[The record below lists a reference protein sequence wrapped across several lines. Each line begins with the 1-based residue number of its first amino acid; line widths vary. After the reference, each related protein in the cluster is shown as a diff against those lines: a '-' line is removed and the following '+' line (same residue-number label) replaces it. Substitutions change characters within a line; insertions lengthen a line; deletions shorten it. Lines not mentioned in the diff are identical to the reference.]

1 MKTWP
6 QNKKL
11 TSYGKRFSICTFHN
25 CLWRRRGDADEEL
38 GASGTRQCRG
48 EQVREAPPGR
58 RRAQTSARLRGSG
71 PRFAGRRHPVP
82 SSSPR
87 HKKTRESGK
96 RQNPHRRRSP
106 FPPPGLPRRP
116 RRAAPRNRHP
126 TRGHRSPCLGS
137 EGLADPTPD
146 TLACW
151 RPAGSAESARAPR
164 NHTDFGRTRRYLNE
178 VGAPRDRSGL
188 GRRPAGRSRTV
199 TRRPGERVVQVGGP
213 RQPREA
219 GERALLSGEGTSSR
233 VAPRPQGGFE
243 TDLTEVS
250 AED

>member
-1 MKTWP
+1 MP
-6 QNKKL
+6 
-11 TSYGKRFSICTFHN
+11 
-25 CLWRRRGDADEEL
+25 RGA
-38 GASGTRQCRG
+38 GAGGSPRPAPRG
-48 EQVREAPPGR
+48 A
-58 RRAQTSARLRGSG
+58 ALRPRPASSG
-71 PRFAGRRHPVP
+71 PAPFRVAGRRHPVP
-82 SSSPR
+82 SSPR
-87 HKKTRESGK
+87 RKKTRESGK
-96 RQNPHRRRSP
+96 RQNPPRRRSP

-116 RRAAPRNRHP
+116 RRAAPWSRHP
-126 TRGHRSPCLGS
+126 TRGHRPPCFGS

-243 TDLTEVS
+243 TELTEVS